1 MVKVLEI
8 LSIRRVIIV
17 VFRNILKFMIEKAK
31 NALNLIVKV
40 KLSALLFQIGQLS
53 IVIFAKIKKIIG

>member
-1 MVKVLEI
+1 
-8 LSIRRVIIV
+8 
-17 VFRNILKFMIEKAK
+17 NILKFMKEKAK